1 MADTIE
7 LLEMIGRDAS
17 LRRASPQALATAL
30 ERVDAPRALTAAV
43 ASGEIACLGQ
53 EFDGIDLFP
62 PQVTQAIAA
71 PLFAVQL

>member
-30 ERVDAPRALTAAV
+30 ERVDAPRALTAAA
-43 ASGEIACLGQ
+43 ASGETACLGQ
-53 EFDGIDLFP
+53 FDGIDLFP